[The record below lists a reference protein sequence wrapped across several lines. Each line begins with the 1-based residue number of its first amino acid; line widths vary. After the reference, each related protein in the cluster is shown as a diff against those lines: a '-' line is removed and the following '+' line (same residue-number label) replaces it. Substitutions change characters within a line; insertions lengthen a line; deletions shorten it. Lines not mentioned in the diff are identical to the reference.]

1 MSVKV
6 SSWVWG
12 LETLTDN
19 APLLVLLALAD
30 AANDEGYCW
39 HNQKTLCKKSRQST
53 STARRA
59 LRKLEA
65 MGLVTTFR
73 RMTSKGL
80 ASNLY
85 LLNVGAEPDHT
96 LQSDQSVTLNVPEGA
111 TIDEVIAEVERYRL
125 FRMIPR
131 PVKMTGGGS
140 GQNDRG
146 VPTDATFP
154 HDSATGQNDRRGH
167 DDRRGAVTRDGTPR
181 SQVTGPYKEEPSYE
195 PSLMNQTLPNPSQ
208 PPRDPVGSGAIQDD
222 LSAQG
227 AVPGSADADVEAA
240 TVRGELAA
248 EMLAAGENPAS
259 MVAEGW
265 WNAGQLAEALA
276 WAVEHPAPA
285 RAPETAQQRQEIAP
299 QAARQERG
307 HVDEASAL
315 IGACLPEWMR
325 AMDRSGARQVAAM
338 LAERIAAGWTPAQI
352 RGLMGEKPANG
363 VRRMSSLAAY
373 RLNENVGVADAPQ
386 ARTAAARQ
394 AHEAEIN
401 AARQAQEAAIDAAI
415 DAAKTPGERAR
426 EEAHKRMWEH
436 MRAAHPQASNAELV
450 ALVRNALAAPGTALA

>member
-96 LQSDQSVTLNVPEGA
+96 LQSDQSVTLNIPDGA

-131 PVKMTGGGS
+131 PVKMTAGGS

-167 DDRRGAVTRDGTPR
+167 DDRRGAVTHDGTPR
-181 SQVTGPYKEEPSYE
+181 SQVTGPYKEEPSFE
-195 PSLMNQTLPNPSQ
+195 PSLMNQTLPSPSQ
-208 PPRDPVGSGAIQDD
+208 SQSDPVGSGAIQDD

-227 AVPGSADADVEAA
+227 AVPGSADADAEAA
-240 TVRGELAA
+240 AARGELAA
-248 EMLAAGENPAS
+248 EMLASGENPAS
-259 MVAEGW
+259 LVAEGW

-276 WAVEHPAPA
+276 WAAEHPAPA
-285 RAPETAQQRQEIAP
+285 RAPETTQQRQEDAP
-299 QAARQERG
+299 QAARQERDQ
-307 HVDEASAL
+307 VDEASAL
-315 IGACLPEWMR
+315 IGACLPEWMH
-325 AMDRSGARQVAAM
+325 AMDRTGAREVAGM

-352 RGLMGEKPANG
+352 RSLMGEKPANG

-373 RLNENVGVADAPQ
+373 RLDQNAGIADAPK
-386 ARTAAARQ
+386 ARTA
-394 AHEAEIN
+394 
-401 AARQAQEAAIDAAI
+401 AARQAQEAAIDAARQAQAAAI
-415 DAAKTPGERAR
+415 DAAKTPEERDR
-426 EEAHKRMWEH
+426 EAAFSLMWEH
-436 MRAAHPQASNAELV
+436 MRAAHPQASKAELV
-450 ALVRNALAAPGTALA
+450 GLVHEAMTQANELSDVRSA

>member
-12 LETLTDN
+12 LVTLTDN

-96 LQSDQSVTLNVPEGA
+96 LQSDQSVTLNVPDGA

-146 VPTDATFP
+146 VPTDETFP

-167 DDRRGAVTRDGTPR
+167 DDRRGAVTHDGTPR

-195 PSLMNQTLPNPSQ
+195 PSLMNQTLPNPPQ
-208 PPRDPVGSGAIQDD
+208 PPRNPVGSGAIQDD

-227 AVPGSADADVEAA
+227 AVPGSADADAEAA
-240 TVRGELAA
+240 TARGELAA
-248 EMLAAGENPAS
+248 EMLAAGENPVS

-276 WAVEHPAPA
+276 WAAEHPASA
-285 RAPETAQQRQEIAP
+285 RAPENAP
-299 QAARQERG
+299 QATRQE
-307 HVDEASAL
+307 HNQADEASAL
-315 IGACLPEWMR
+315 IGACLPEWMQ
-325 AMDRSGARQVAAM
+325 AMDRTGARQVADM

-352 RGLMGEKPANG
+352 RSLMGEKPANG
-363 VRRMSSLAAY
+363 VRRMSSLVAY
-373 RLNENVGVADAPQ
+373 RLDQNAGIADAPQ
-386 ARTAAARQ
+386 VRTA
-394 AHEAEIN
+394 
-401 AARQAQEAAIDAAI
+401 AARQAQEAAIDAARQAQEAAI
-415 DAAKTPGERAR
+415 AAATEAAKTPEERAR
-426 EEAHKRMWEH
+426 EEAHSRMWEH
-436 MRAAHPQASNAELV
+436 MRAAHPHASNAELV
-450 ALVRNALAAPGTALA
+450 GLVHEAMNQVNDLSDVRSS